1 MNKLA
6 IINSSVPSGT
16 WFINNCMLLILR
28 RWWYWATQTVYRAPV
43 KRPEKAKMAPVAE
56 GDFMM
61 ALVVGTE
68 S

>member
-1 MNKLA
+1 
-6 IINSSVPSGT
+6 
-16 WFINNCMLLILR
+16 MLLILR